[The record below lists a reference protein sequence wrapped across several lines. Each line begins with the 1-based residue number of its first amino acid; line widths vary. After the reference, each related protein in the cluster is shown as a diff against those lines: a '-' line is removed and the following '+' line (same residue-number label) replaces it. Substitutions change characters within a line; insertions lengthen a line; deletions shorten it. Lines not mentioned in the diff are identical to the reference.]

1 MGNIIPSLKVKH
13 NGNHEIWLVYIVCPI
28 CQKCTGLYTCTRCG
42 AGTGDYGV
50 ARDMD
55 LPWSAETLEV
65 LENEFERID
74 RALPE
79 LGLLEN
85 RGKWEDVLKEYGT
98 MWKDVMKA

>member
-13 NGNHEIWLVYIVCPI
+13 NGNH
-28 CQKCTGLYTCTRCG
+28 KFGLFILSVLSVKSALACVSG
-42 AGTGDYGV
+42 EGTGDYGV

>member
-1 MGNIIPSLKVKH
+1 MGTIMLNVLIACIKDLRV
-13 NGNHEIWLVYIVCPI
+13 LVVFPNMELSESTKIRF
-28 CQKCTGLYTCTRCG
+28 QN
-42 AGTGDYGV
+42 
-50 ARDMD
+50 D
-55 LPWSAETLEV
+55 LIFHFLLSSNTV

>member
-1 MGNIIPSLKVKH
+1 MGTIMLNVLIACIKDLRV
-13 NGNHEIWLVYIVCPI
+13 LVVFPNMELSESTKIRF
-28 CQKCTGLYTCTRCG
+28 QN
-42 AGTGDYGV
+42 
-50 ARDMD
+50 D
-55 LPWSAETLEV
+55 LIFHFLLSSNTV

-98 MWKDVMKA
+98 MWKDAMKE

>member
-1 MGNIIPSLKVKH
+1 METMKFGLFILSVLSVKSA
-13 NGNHEIWLVYIVCPI
+13 LA
-28 CQKCTGLYTCTRCG
+28 CTPVHACG

-98 MWKDVMKA
+98 MWKDVMKE

>member
-1 MGNIIPSLKVKH
+1 MGTIMLNVLIACIKDLRV
-13 NGNHEIWLVYIVCPI
+13 LVVFPI
-28 CQKCTGLYTCTRCG
+28 MELSESTKIRFQN
-42 AGTGDYGV
+42 
-50 ARDMD
+50 D
-55 LPWSAETLEV
+55 LIFHFLLSSNTV

>member
-1 MGNIIPSLKVKH
+1 MGTIMLNVLIACIKDLRV
-13 NGNHEIWLVYIVCPI
+13 LVDFPI
-28 CQKCTGLYTCTRCG
+28 MELSESTKIRFQN
-42 AGTGDYGV
+42 
-50 ARDMD
+50 D
-55 LPWSAETLEV
+55 LIFHFLLSSNTV

>member
-1 MGNIIPSLKVKH
+1 METMKFGLFILSVLSVKSA
-13 NGNHEIWLVYIVCPI
+13 LA
-28 CQKCTGLYTCTRCG
+28 CG

-98 MWKDVMKA
+98 MWKDVMKE